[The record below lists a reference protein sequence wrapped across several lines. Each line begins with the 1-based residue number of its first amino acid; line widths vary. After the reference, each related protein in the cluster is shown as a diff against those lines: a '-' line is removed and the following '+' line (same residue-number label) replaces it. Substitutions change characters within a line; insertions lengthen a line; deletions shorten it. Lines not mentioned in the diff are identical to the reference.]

1 MENNVSPSP
10 KETPPSNTTNP
21 PQMNTTSPNNK
32 PQSSPPKPPTS
43 TLNISQSNKPLTH
56 VLPQK
61 KNLTEIYRSCHKE
74 KIELQRKT
82 NLSDLQLSS
91 KHNMRG
97 NLSAL
102 DLNNET
108 SKHADIKEHKSSKVI
123 PQFIT
128 NDNKTNNNN
137 NNNNNIIS
145 EKKTL
150 NETHHTEE
158 YTVKEK
164 TNFDEIYETYLTP
177 CKHTKSLTVSFIF
190 GAVLSFIVLG
200 LSISLLIYTSPIL
213 CSIYIF
219 ASTVSIVTFILGIF
233 IIKKNKALIQHVVA
247 LRDDPEK
254 ITQSR
259 QRMLLYIFIYFLTA
273 FAMFFL
279 IASVCVF
286 SFQTNIKMEIR
297 ALGYNKKQW
306 TETYNN
312 YSYKNI
318 IVKITV
324 LMNCL
329 ASFSIILSLYCFI
342 LHGLILYFVK
352 SYRTFKIIAQFN
364 CLLFF
369 QISFIFVYYGMVCVR
384 FRNVSNIESATPN
397 WVAGGLLGLGIV
409 GILLGLYGF
418 IAFLLERKT
427 LIWIFLSINV
437 AMFIISLIMNIYT
450 IKLTRHFKGYAT
462 AECNVLYKYVDE
474 NFLVNEMQCDSKYL
488 FVSDELRDIQCPKH
502 RIVLDWE
509 DTESFVNDVDGN
521 KVNYGCINQE
531 CCLKIYSHVKTS
543 YNYAS
548 VISYMVMILNAYL
561 ALICV
566 YFILNVDK
574 NFDEGIKDKFVYLVL
589 FIVSVLIVIV
599 VIVFIALAKGSPK
612 KSKLESFELNDVKK
626 ELGVINSN
634 EIMPIN
640 KTALEMMNR
649 NEFEKNVEKLRKEKL
664 YSVNKGK
671 GNSNNNNN
679 EFRIGMSCRNCYVK
693 DKGLNGKDVVI
704 EEEYNDYNGND
715 IVIRNIKSSNSNNV
729 KIVEHIWE
737 YVDIE
742 PYFYLL
748 PINIHI
754 DIDLLSVN
762 NNNNGNSNNNNQGKG
777 NVIEDNII
785 SEDIDLSIVN
795 LSLATFVN
803 GSIITQNNNNNAN
816 NDILITI
823 SQEESKTKG
832 PLYSTILSTTST
844 QSISSSIIPFH
855 IGPLYPLNS
864 NLPINYNITICEYD
878 ITKTTCKNTSLFTD
892 NVRIGGFA
900 FFPLIKPFIN
910 ISLPSNELL
919 QSDIQIIGNVI
930 DSSTNKGL
938 DKVKIFI
945 YPGYIT
951 LTTQELTQLSSNS
964 HGDDLEVKPFKS
976 PMTNDK
982 GEYSFQLQSHG
993 QYTAYYSK
1001 NNYYV
1006 ERLVFTTMESD
1017 NNNNNEQHIHNVI
1030 MTQTVT
1036 QDQIGFVVQWEG
1048 KGDVDLHA
1056 KFRTKSNYYCRV
1068 FFGNSWCMGVNY
1080 YKDSYDISKQGVEK
1094 IVIKEPGKYIYMIY
1108 LHMYLDISKG
1118 YAHGEEKIKGVDYD
1132 METYYETLNELEE
1145 QSFNNKDNNNN
1156 NIISNIGLT
1165 IYSPGYRIPIQTIY
1179 ADKSF
1184 NNNNNENKFWIAL
1197 CINGIEGLNSLKIVD
1212 KYTNE
1217 EPNISLCDN
1226 LYNNNSNTNE

>member
-1 MENNVSPSP
+1 MENNESPPP
-10 KETPPSNTTNP
+10 KETPSNVLNP
-21 PQMNTTSPNNK
+21 TQIELQNESNPNSTKQQCSPNKTNIPNLNQ
-32 PQSSPPKPPTS
+32 PQSHKPTN
-43 TLNISQSNKPLTH
+43 LF
-56 VLPQK
+56 LPQK

-74 KIELQRKT
+74 KIELQKKA

-91 KHNMRG
+91 QHNIRA

-102 DLNNET
+102 DLNNDT
-108 SKHADIKEHKSSKVI
+108 NKVVDIKEHQSSKVI

-137 NNNNNIIS
+137 VIS

-158 YTVKEK
+158 YTIKEK
-164 TNFDEIYETYLTP
+164 TNFDEIYEIYLTP
-177 CKHTKSLTVSFIF
+177 CKHTKSLTIAFIF
-190 GAVLSFIVLG
+190 GAIISFIVLG

-219 ASTVSIVTFILGIF
+219 ASTVSIITFILGIF
-233 IIKKNKALIQHVVA
+233 IIKKNKALIEHVVA

-273 FAMFFL
+273 LAMFFL
-279 IASVCVF
+279 VASVCVF

-306 TETYNN
+306 NETYSN

-318 IVKITV
+318 IIKITV

-329 ASFSIILSLYCFI
+329 ASFSIILSIYCFI

-409 GILLGLYGF
+409 GIFLGLYGF
-418 IAFLLERKT
+418 VAFLLERKT
-427 LIWIFLSINV
+427 LIWIFFSINV
-437 AMFIISLIMNIYT
+437 AMFVISLIMNIYT
-450 IKLTRHFKGYAT
+450 IKLTSHFKGYTT

-474 NFLVNEMQCDSKYL
+474 SFLVDEMQCDSKYL
-488 FVSDELRDIQCPKH
+488 FVSDELKDIQCPKH

-509 DTESFVNDVDGN
+509 DTESFTDAVSGN

-548 VISYMVMILNAYL
+548 VISDVLMIYNGYL
-561 ALICV
+561 ALICI

-612 KSKLESFELNDVKK
+612 KSKLESFKLNEITEELI
-626 ELGVINSN
+626 VINSN
-634 EIMPIN
+634 EIMPVN
-640 KTALEMMNR
+640 KTTLEIMNQNAFEELLDKIR
-649 NEFEKNVEKLRKEKL
+649 NDKQYSVSKGNKSKSKGNGNEFKIEMLCK
-664 YSVNKGK
+664 
-671 GNSNNNNN
+671 
-679 EFRIGMSCRNCYVK
+679 NCYVK
-693 DKGLNGKDVVI
+693 GKGLFGKDVII
-704 EEEYNDYNGND
+704 EEKDNDDNGND
-715 IVIRNIKSSNSNNV
+715 IVFRNISINNENV
-729 KIVEHIWE
+729 EIVEHIWDYIE
-737 YVDIE
+737 IE

-754 DIDLLSVN
+754 DILVVNTIDDDN
-762 NNNNGNSNNNNQGKG
+762 NNSIIIDYEEQSD
-777 NVIEDNII
+777 VMEDCII

-795 LSLATFVN
+795 LTLATFVD
-803 GSIITQNNNNNAN
+803 GSVIAQTNNNNS
-816 NDILITI
+816 ILITI
-823 SQEESKTKG
+823 SQEESETKG
-832 PLYSTILSTTST
+832 PLYSTILTTTST
-844 QSISSSIIPFH
+844 KQSTSSFSNNFPFQ
-855 IGPLYPLNS
+855 IGPLYPLIS
-864 NLPINYNITICEYD
+864 NQPINYNITICEYNTD
-878 ITKTTCKNTSLFTD
+878 KNTCQNNSLFTD
-892 NVRIGGFA
+892 NFRIGGFA
-900 FFPLIKPFIN
+900 FFPTIKPFYN
-910 ISLPSNELL
+910 ISLPSNETLKTN
-919 QSDIQIIGNVI
+919 IQIIGKVI
-930 DSSTNKGL
+930 DSSNNKGL
-938 DKVKIFI
+938 DKVKVFI
-945 YPGYIT
+945 YPGFIT

-964 HGDDLEVKPFKS
+964 HGDDLEEKPLKS
-976 PMTNDK
+976 PMTNDN
-982 GEYSFQLQSHG
+982 GEYSFTLQAHG

-1006 ERLVFTTMESD
+1006 ERLVFTTLERTEL
-1017 NNNNNEQHIHNVI
+1017 NEEEEDQHLQNVV

-1056 KFRTKSNYYCRV
+1056 KFRTKNNYFCRV

-1080 YKDSYDISKQGVEK
+1080 YKDSYDVYKHGVEK

-1108 LHMYLDISKG
+1108 LHQYLDISRG

-1132 METYYETLNELEE
+1132 METYYEALNESE
-1145 QSFNNKDNNNN
+1145 QLFNKENETNSIINT
-1156 NIISNIGLT
+1156 ISNIGIT

-1179 ADKSF
+1179 ADKAF
-1184 NNNNNENKFWIAL
+1184 NNNSENKFWIAL
-1197 CINGIEGLNSLKIVD
+1197 CINGIQGLNSLKIVD

-1217 EPNISLCDN
+1217 EPNMSICDN
-1226 LYNNNSNTNE
+1226 LYNTNNE